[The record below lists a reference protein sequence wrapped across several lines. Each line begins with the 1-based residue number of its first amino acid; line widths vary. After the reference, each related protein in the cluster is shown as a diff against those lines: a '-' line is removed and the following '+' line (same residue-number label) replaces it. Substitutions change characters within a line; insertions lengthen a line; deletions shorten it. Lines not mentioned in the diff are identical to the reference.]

1 MTAARVSPSST
12 GLERDRLSWMLYLS
26 VATYGYFL
34 YGFGVSVPLL
44 RDELQISRSEA
55 GLHGTALACGSVV
68 AGLWGARLIARFGRD
83 AVLWTGSAMMCIG
96 VVTYCTGQVAAVTL
110 LGALIAGSGGALL
123 LNIVNAVMM
132 DRHGFAGP
140 AALSEANAF
149 GSGAGVV
156 APLVIGAVV
165 AVGLGWRAG
174 LLVSVLLVVVVRTVF
189 RRERLPAPLLP
200 AAPVTAFEGADGT
213 AAPHRRLPPA
223 FWITWGVFACVIAV
237 EFCLALWVS
246 DELRVRDN
254 LAAGPASA
262 GVAAVLV
269 GLTVSR
275 VAGGKLGLRHGVD
288 WLLDRSIAV
297 LLLGFAG
304 FWLTASPWVALPSL
318 LVCGLG
324 LGMLAPLT
332 IGRSVVAAGGRSDLA
347 VARTSLGAG
356 LAIGA
361 GPFLIGAIADRTSV
375 HAAFLLVPVLLVLAL
390 LGLAI
395 SRPLLANGGRGRGGG
410 GGREWVDGKAGG

>member
-1 MTAARVSPSST
+1 MTAARVGPSAT

-34 YGFGVSVPLL
+34 YGVGVSVPLL
-44 RDELQISRSEA
+44 RDELHISRSEA
-55 GLHGTALACGSVV
+55 GLHGTALACGSVI

-83 AVLWTGSAMMCIG
+83 VVLWTGSAMMCVG
-96 VVTYCTGQVAAVTL
+96 VVTFCAGQVAAVTL
-110 LGALIAGSGGALL
+110 LGALVAGSGGSLL

-132 DRHGFAGP
+132 DRHGLAGP
-140 AALSEANAF
+140 AALSEATAF
-149 GSGAGVV
+149 GSGAGIV

-189 RRERLPAPLLP
+189 RGERLPAPLRP
-200 AAPVTAFEGADGT
+200 ATPVTERYQGDAAPR
-213 AAPHRRLPPA
+213 RRLPPA

-275 VAGGKLGLRHGVD
+275 LAGGRLGLRHGVD
-288 WLLDRSIAV
+288 WLLDRSILV

-304 FWLTASPWVALPSL
+304 FWVTTSPWVALPSL

-375 HAAFLLVPVLLVLAL
+375 HVAFLLVPTLLVLAL

-395 SRPLLANGGRGRGGG
+395 SRPLLANGEGG

>member
-1 MTAARVSPSST
+1 
-12 GLERDRLSWMLYLS
+12 ML
-26 VATYGYFL
+26 
-34 YGFGVSVPLL
+34 
-44 RDELQISRSEA
+44 I
-55 GLHGTALACGSVV
+55 
-68 AGLWGARLIARFGRD
+68 
-83 AVLWTGSAMMCIG
+83 
-96 VVTYCTGQVAAVTL
+96 
-110 LGALIAGSGGALL
+110 GALIAGSGGALL

-132 DRHGFAGP
+132 DRHGLAGP

-149 GSGAGVV
+149 GSGAGIV

-174 LLVSVLLVVVVRTVF
+174 LLVSVLLVVAVRTVF
-189 RRERLPAPLLP
+189 RGERLPAPLQP
-200 AAPVTAFEGADGT
+200 ASPVTALEEGTG
-213 AAPHRRLPPA
+213 APAPRLRLRPA

-275 VAGGKLGLRHGVD
+275 LAGGRLGLRYGVD
-288 WLLDRSIAV
+288 WLLDRSILV
-297 LLLGFAG
+297 LLLGFSG
-304 FWLTASPWVALPSL
+304 FWLTTSAWVALPCL

-324 LGMLAPLT
+324 LGMLAPLS

-390 LGLAI
+390 LGLAV
-395 SRPLLANGGRGRGGG
+395 SRPLLAREQGGG